1 MALSLK
7 GSHVPRDNRLLAGL
21 SVEEYESLLSHLEHV
36 SFRLGQLIHAAD
48 ERPTYIYFPISCV
61 ISSLYTT
68 MAGTTAE
75 MGLVGRD
82 GALGIALF
90 LGGDTMPCRA
100 VVQIAGEAFRMKNE
114 SLKQAFAR
122 GGSFQRRLLLCTQAY
137 ITQISQTAACNRLHS
152 LDKRL
157 ARWLLLCHD
166 RVNSTELLMTQ
177 EFIAGMLGGRRE
189 SVTVAAGRL
198 QDARLIHY
206 ARGRIEIVDRQ
217 GLEAASCEC
226 YRIVKQEE
234 NRLFNN
240 R

>member
-1 MALSLK
+1 MK
-7 GSHVPRDNRLLAGL
+7 GSYIPRDNRILAGL
-21 SVEEYESLLSHLEHV
+21 SVEEYESLLPYLEHV
-36 SFRLGQLIHAAD
+36 SLHLGQLIHAAD

-68 MAGTTAE
+68 MEGATAE
-75 MGLVGRD
+75 MGLAGRD

-90 LGGDTMPCRA
+90 LGGNTMPCRA
-100 VVQIAGEAFRMKNE
+100 VVVIAGEAFRMKNE
-114 SLKQAFAR
+114 ILQQTFAR
-122 GGSFQRRLLLCTQAY
+122 GGSFQRRLLLYTQAY

-152 LDKRL
+152 LDRRL

-189 SVTVAAGRL
+189 SVTIAAGRL
-198 QDARLIHY
+198 QDAHLIHY
-206 ARGRIEIVDRQ
+206 ARGRIKIVDRQ
-217 GLEAASCEC
+217 GLEAVTCEC
-226 YRIVKQEE
+226 YRIVRQEE
-234 NRLFNN
+234 DRLFDN